1 MTKTILASVGIAALL
16 SMSAA
21 HAESPLAGI
30 YGGIQGGYDIYDFG
44 PNGKGV
50 EGGVF
55 LGYNAPIGDKFL
67 VGAETNFDLSDAN
80 SAVATAKVRNSYGV
94 NARAGFLATDNVL
107 VYARG
112 GYVRSSIRVGVAKDT
127 FDGYSLGGGI
137 EASVLPNVSVRAEY
151 IYNNYTTHLGVEP
164 TQQQMNLGVAYH
176 F

>member
-44 PNGKGV
+44 TNGKGV

-55 LGYNAPIGDKFL
+55 LGYNAPVGNKIV
-67 VGAETNFDLSDAN
+67 VGAETNFNLSDAN
-80 SAVATAKVRNSYGV
+80 SAVAGAKARNNYGIS
-94 NARAGFLATDNVL
+94 ARAGFLATDSVL

-137 EASVLPNVSVRAEY
+137 EAAVMENVSVRAEY
-151 IYNNYTTHLGVEP
+151 IYNNYTSSLGIEP